1 MIQRTLG
8 EPFRLPPA
16 LVMEHAFAEALQMER
31 HLVAKSRACEMEV
44 QETRE
49 EMKNILQELDS
60 TRKELEETRKELE
73 DTRKQLE
80 LLRLS
85 SGV

>member
-1 MIQRTLG
+1 MERID
-8 EPFRLPPA
+8 PKKPLP
-16 LVMEHAFAEALQMER
+16 LEVQHAFAEAKHIEWRTAAER
-31 HLVAKSRACEMEV
+31 DSLKKQVKENWEELERAHKEL
-44 QETRE
+44 E
-49 EMKNILQELDS
+49 E